1 LEEGDLMFQ
10 IGDIVKRGV
19 DYGFI
24 TSVSKDKFCVRWFYF
39 PEIEMGPY
47 NGCDNAIKKVNT

>member
-1 LEEGDLMFQ
+1 MFHVGDL
-10 IGDIVKRGV
+10 VKRGV

-47 NGCDNAIKKVNT
+47 NGCDNAIKKVNG

>member
-10 IGDIVKRGV
+10 IGDLVKRGV

-24 TSVSKDKFCVRWFYF
+24 SRISKDKYWIKWFYF
-39 PEIEMGPY
+39 PDIEMGPY
-47 NGCDNAIKKVNT
+47 SSLDIAIHKANE